1 MGWKWLE
8 MVGTTYGNKQTDLSI
23 PAVPAVPAPLHV
35 TWHLSTIRGETP
47 AGPRVGCAGC
57 RENMGMI
64 LIWLFNNGDN
74 NHMGEN
80 GDNIHNGIAM
90 FMCFF
95 GIVLFFIILYNHFCC
110 DMVDIIKT
118 CG

>member
-1 MGWKWLE
+1 

-64 LIWLFNNGDN
+64 FIWLFNNGDN

>member
-23 PAVPAVPAPLHV
+23 PAVPAVPAVPAPLHV

-64 LIWLFNNGDN
+64 FIWLFNNGDN

-95 GIVLFFIILYNHFCC
+95 LGLFCFS
-110 DMVDIIKT
+110 
-118 CG
+118 